1 MGTPQALI
9 WTGQAG
15 AITTGST
22 SFDLFNTQADFIDD
36 APKFANYAA
45 KKFGYPTIEVE
56 LTSGSIYDALELSV
70 MEYSR
75 QVNEFNIR
83 ENLINL
89 QGTSVDTN
97 NTHNSNAMNAT
108 NLSQIIKL
116 AKPYGAE
123 VGSGGHIPLHSGSI
137 MLETGVQ
144 DYDLNALYAAVS
156 ESGKTIEIKR
166 IYHYQI
172 PAMSRYWDGA
182 SGMGADPRAITD
194 IFGMPGMSPA
204 IKFTLQPISY
214 DITRMQQI
222 EMSRDVRRSAYS
234 FQLRGRNVLRVL
246 PVPRDDVSL
255 WFDYIV
261 EEDRSDP
268 VAAGLVSSSTGSVAD
283 FSNAGF
289 GWMNYNNINTVG
301 RQWIYAY
308 AFADCMGRLGN
319 VRGKYSGIPI
329 PDGEVQLDGDTL
341 RSEAEAEK
349 GILIEQLRESLEES
363 GKRRQ
368 LERSQ
373 EEAEFLV
380 DNLKKIP
387 LKIYIG

>member
-172 PAMSRYWDGA
+172 PAMSRY
-182 SGMGADPRAITD
+182 
-194 IFGMPGMSPA
+194 
-204 IKFTLQPISY
+204 
-214 DITRMQQI
+214 
-222 EMSRDVRRSAYS
+222 
-234 FQLRGRNVLRVL
+234 
-246 PVPRDDVSL
+246 
-255 WFDYIV
+255 
-261 EEDRSDP
+261 
-268 VAAGLVSSSTGSVAD
+268 
-283 FSNAGF
+283 
-289 GWMNYNNINTVG
+289 
-301 RQWIYAY
+301 
-308 AFADCMGRLGN
+308 
-319 VRGKYSGIPI
+319 
-329 PDGEVQLDGDTL
+329 
-341 RSEAEAEK
+341 
-349 GILIEQLRESLEES
+349 
-363 GKRRQ
+363 
-368 LERSQ
+368 
-373 EEAEFLV
+373 
-380 DNLKKIP
+380 
-387 LKIYIG
+387 